1 MQFRYSVVCGTSAWM
16 GYDFVEATPQILE
29 AVREAGY
36 EGADLPADAERMD
49 PTKLRRAVESLGLKV
64 PAVMGVWGSAH
75 SGEHHDL
82 AGSSTEARRR
92 AMDYSK
98 RSIDLAAAVSA
109 RYFNICASQP
119 AVPQVPF
126 PDLPI
131 EILRKN
137 FRDSTFELCEYAA
150 ARDVYL
156 VLEPLNMYE
165 AYPGVLTT
173 VGEAIRLIDELG
185 IDRLG
190 LQPDVFHMNIAEAS
204 IPDALRAAGNRIK
217 HIHVN
222 ETNHYPVGSGHADH
236 RSIIRTLK
244 EIEFDGFLSVYM
256 PYTTQ
261 DVFHLARTSNGDSA
275 PRPDVR
281 SVMAEQLQFLKQIE
295 STVDAEGEINREQ

>member
-16 GYDFVEATPQILE
+16 GYDFVEAAPQILE

-49 PTKLRRAVESLGLKV
+49 PKKLRRTIESLGLEV

-75 SGEHHDL
+75 SGEHRDL
-82 AGSSTEARRR
+82 AGSSTEARQR
-92 AMDYSK
+92 AMEYSK
-98 RSIDLAAAVSA
+98 RSIDLAAAVGA

-131 EILRKN
+131 ETLRKN
-137 FRDSTFELCEYAA
+137 FRDSTLELCEYAA
-150 ARDVYL
+150 ARDVAL
-156 VLEPLNMYE
+156 VLEPLNLYE
-165 AYPGVLTT
+165 GYAGVLTT
-173 VGEAIRLIDELG
+173 VDEGIRLIDEVG
-185 IDRLG
+185 VDRLG

-204 IPDALRAAGNRIK
+204 IPDALRAAGSRIK
-217 HIHVN
+217 HVHVN
-222 ETNHYPVGSGHADH
+222 ETNHYPLGSGHADH
-236 RSIIRTLK
+236 ESIIGTLK

-261 DVFHLARTSNGDSA
+261 DVFHLARTGDGNPA
-275 PRPDVR
+275 PRPDVT
-281 SVMAEQLQFLKQIE
+281 SVMGEQLQFLKQIE
-295 STVDAEGEINREQ
+295 STVDAEKRIHRQE